1 MRTNRL
7 IKANRILLA
16 CVFAVA
22 AADATSAEDTTAYPD
37 ALDKYKPTE
46 KDILKES
53 QITLPPYPLDR
64 NLISVPL
71 PERDSLKIY
80 IDEKSISLL
89 PDRVIRF
96 SLVVESPFGARN
108 VFYDAIR
115 CETKEYKT
123 YAFGTAESTFQLVKD
138 PKWRKI
144 PYYPS
149 NAYRYHLYEY
159 VACDENQSPLSPRE
173 LVRVIKYAS

>member
-22 AADATSAEDTTAYPD
+22 AADATSAEDTTVYPD

-46 KDILKES
+46 KDIWKES

-108 VFYDAIR
+108 VFYDAIH

-123 YAFGTAESTFQLVKD
+123 YAFGTTESTFQLVKN
-138 PKWRKI
+138 PKWREI

-159 VACDENQSPLSPRE
+159 VVCDENQSPLSPRE
-173 LVRVIKYAS
+173 LVRVIKYAP